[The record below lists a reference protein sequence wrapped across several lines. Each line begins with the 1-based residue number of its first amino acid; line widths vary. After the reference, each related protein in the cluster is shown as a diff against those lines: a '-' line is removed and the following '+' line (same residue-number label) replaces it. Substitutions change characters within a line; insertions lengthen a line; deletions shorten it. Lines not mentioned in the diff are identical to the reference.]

1 MQSTRIIYNTRAAPA
16 WCRRRRSCRS
26 GASSC
31 GAGSRWSACTPSSQP
46 VIPTRCLPTTR
57 TLHLTPREH
66 RHVLRLHWPVSCL
79 IFDVLLPRQS
89 GQPPQWHLPCL
100 SRVRKHFTH
109 PLSHPHLCSSSPSSD
124 RAFSSASAPCS
135 PVAIRAQRASY
146 IRKQIYSTTNR
157 SLLRARMTRS
167 TRRAM
172 WNSSSTVIRKPTI
185 PSNSSLCELK
195 TT

>member
-1 MQSTRIIYNTRAAPA
+1 MQPARIIYNTSAVPA

-46 VIPTRCLPTTR
+46 VILTRCLPTTR

-66 RHVLRLHWPVSCL
+66 RHVLRLHLPVSCL
-79 IFDVLLPRQS
+79 IFDLLLPRQS

-135 PVAIRAQRASY
+135 PVAIRAQRTSY
-146 IRKQIYSTTNR
+146 ICNATLFHHEPLSLARPHDPQHQAGDVEQQQHSDQKTDNPVKQF
-157 SLLRARMTRS
+157 A
-167 TRRAM
+167 
-172 WNSSSTVIRKPTI
+172 V
-185 PSNSSLCELK
+185 
-195 TT
+195 